1 MYCNQC
7 GKGNYD
13 EYDSEEYYEEKEV
26 KFTEKKGEERKDF
39 DKKEFDK
46 KECFRPCHKPEPIC
60 HEWEEDYVCKF
71 TSKCYPKKPCKP
83 CCSCCNKR

>member
-13 EYDSEEYYEEKEV
+13 EYDSEEDYEEKEV

-39 DKKEFDK
+39 DKKE
-46 KECFRPCHKPEPIC
+46 CFKPCHKPEPIC

-71 TSKCYPKKPCKP
+71 TSKCFPKKPCKP